1 MMEDL
6 YMLPCSPQ
14 LLCEDRFSLLDS
26 YEMQVPFWEL
36 FNALMVEQVN
46 SPQGVID
53 ILEYIA
59 ISLRQKTETDYC
71 SLRDFM
77 MKLKGDFYT
86 RTWPALVKLALEM
99 PALFPKHY
107 LTILSPRNT
116 QVKLSRRQTACLVVH
131 QFLCTLTAP
140 TWQDGYQDFHI
151 WYTSEQPHAGA
162 VDAYLTALFTYFDRI
177 TDVDDYSPLTAD
189 PASWP
194 ISYTLHTNQDP
205 LPTTKHK
212 LLPLEVLELPVA
224 STSPEVLGI
233 PDGASVISAN
243 KFIGFGRTGTQE
255 ETHVGA
261 SPECCPAVLV
271 TPPLEDN
278 QALVVVGPEA
288 MVAIAG
294 YGRDARCAEVLR
306 PSGGASMHHRKWAKR
321 TMLFV
326 DALELD
332 VADRRGG
339 LPDVL
344 PGNVER
350 ELRKAYT
357 GFRASH
363 VAHEG
368 GPREP
373 FSVIYT
379 GFWGCRTF
387 GGNPDI
393 KALIQW
399 CAASLAGSPMKFI
412 CSTSEQHAFAAA
424 LRRFAE
430 YASVTGV
437 GANELLGIL
446 LDLTPGE
453 LEGQQQPM
461 EHIRKILRRDTR

>member
-1 MMEDL
+1 MEDR

-14 LLCEDRFSLLDS
+14 LLCEDRFSLLNS
-26 YEMQVPFWEL
+26 YELQVPFWEL
-36 FNALMVEQVN
+36 FNALMGEEIN
-46 SPQGVID
+46 SPRGVID
-53 ILEYIA
+53 LLESIA
-59 ISLRQKTETDYC
+59 ISLRQKTDTDYGF
-71 SLRDFM
+71 LRDFM
-77 MKLKGDFYT
+77 NGLRDDFYT
-86 RTWPALVKLALEM
+86 RTWPALVGLALEM
-99 PALFPKHY
+99 SSLFPEHS
-107 LTILSPRNT
+107 LIILSSKSP

-131 QFLCTLTAP
+131 QFLYTLTAP

-151 WYTSEQPHAGA
+151 WYNSEQPHAGA

-177 TDVDDYSPLTAD
+177 TDNDEYSLVAHN

-194 ISYTLHTNQDP
+194 ISYTLHTNRDP
-205 LPTTKHK
+205 LPTVQHN
-212 LLPLEVLELPVA
+212 LFPLEVLELPAA

-288 MVAIAG
+288 MIVIAG
-294 YGRDARCAEVLR
+294 YGRDARCAEVLL
-306 PSGGASMHHRKWAKR
+306 PSGGSAIHHRKWAKR
-321 TMLFV
+321 TMLFI

-357 GFRASH
+357 GFRASRITC
-363 VAHEG
+363 EG
-368 GPREP
+368 SPRDP

-399 CAASLAGSPMKFI
+399 CAASLDGSSMKFV
-412 CSTSEQHAFAAA
+412 CSTSEQYAFAAT
-424 LRRFAE
+424 LRSFIE
-430 YASVTGV
+430 YASTN
-437 GANELLGIL
+437 AITTDRLLRIL
-446 LDLTPGE
+446 LDLTPGD
-453 LEGQQQPM
+453 LDGLQHPM
-461 EHIRKILRRDTR
+461 EHVLKLLRFHG

>member
-1 MMEDL
+1 MEDS
-6 YMLPCSPQ
+6 YVLPCSTQ

-26 YEMQVPFWEL
+26 YELQAPFWEL
-36 FNALMVEQVN
+36 FNALMGEEVN
-46 SPQGVID
+46 SPRGVID
-53 ILEYIA
+53 LLESIA
-59 ISLRQKTETDYC
+59 ISLRQKTDTDYGF
-71 SLRDFM
+71 LRDFM
-77 MKLKGDFYT
+77 NGLKGDFYT
-86 RTWPALVKLALEM
+86 RTWPALVGLALEM
-99 PALFPKHY
+99 PSLFPEHS
-107 LTILSPRNT
+107 LAILSSKNP
-116 QVKLSRRQTACLVVH
+116 QVKLSRRQMTCLVVH

-151 WYTSEQPHAGA
+151 WYSSEQPHASA
-162 VDAYLTALFTYFDRI
+162 VDAYLTALFTYFDRL
-177 TDVDDYSPLTAD
+177 TDTDDYSPLAAD
-189 PASWP
+189 LASWS

-205 LPTTKHK
+205 LSTAQHT
-212 LLPLEVLELPVA
+212 LLPLEVLELSAA

-243 KFIGFGRTGTQE
+243 KFVGFGRTGTQE

-288 MVAIAG
+288 MIAIAG
-294 YGRDARCAEVLR
+294 YGRDARCAEVLL
-306 PSGGASMHHRKWAKR
+306 PSGSSAIHQRKWAKR
-321 TMLFV
+321 TMLFA

-363 VAHEG
+363 ITREG
-368 GPREP
+368 SPRYP

-393 KALIQW
+393 KALIV
-399 CAASLAGSPMKFI
+399 
-412 CSTSEQHAFAAA
+412 CSTSEQHAFAVN
-424 LRRFAE
+424 L
-430 YASVTGV
+430 
-437 GANELLGIL
+437 
-446 LDLTPGE
+446 
-453 LEGQQQPM
+453 
-461 EHIRKILRRDTR
+461 

>member
-1 MMEDL
+1 
-6 YMLPCSPQ
+6 MLPCSPQ

-26 YEMQVPFWEL
+26 YELQVPFWEL
-36 FNALMVEQVN
+36 FNAIIVEPVN
-46 SPQGVID
+46 SPRGVID
-53 ILEYIA
+53 VLESIA
-59 ISLRQKTETDYC
+59 ISLKQKTETDYG

-77 MKLKGDFYT
+77 TKLKDDFYT
-86 RTWPALVKLALEM
+86 RTWPALVRLAVEM

-107 LTILSPRNT
+107 LTILSPRNP

-140 TWQDGYQDFHI
+140 TWQDGYHDFHI
-151 WYTSEQPHAGA
+151 WYNSEQPHAGA
-162 VDAYLTALFTYFDRI
+162 IDAYLTAMFAYFDRI
-177 TDVDDYSPLTAD
+177 TENDDYSPLATD

-205 LPTTKHK
+205 LPTTQHK
-212 LLPLEVLELPVA
+212 LLPLEVLELSAA

-243 KFIGFGRTGTQE
+243 KFVGFGRTGTQE

-271 TPPLEDN
+271 TPPLQDN
-278 QALVVVGPEA
+278 QALVVAGPEA
-288 MVAIAG
+288 MIAIVG
-294 YGRDARCAEVLR
+294 YGCDARCAEVLL
-306 PSGGASMHHRKWAKR
+306 PSGGAAMHRHKWAKR
-321 TMLFV
+321 TMLFI

-350 ELRKAYT
+350 ELHKAYT
-357 GFRASH
+357 GFRSSH
-363 VAHEG
+363 IAREVT
-368 GPREP
+368 PRYP
-373 FSVIYT
+373 YSVIYT

-424 LRRFAE
+424 LRSFAD
-430 YASVTGV
+430 YAFGTGV
-437 GANELLGIL
+437 GTDELLRRSPGDVAPG
-446 LDLTPGE
+446 DLEDLQHP
-453 LEGQQQPM
+453 L
-461 EHIRKILRRDTR
+461 EHILNLLRSHR

>member
-59 ISLRQKTETDYC
+59 ISLRQKTETDYG

-107 LTILSPRNT
+107 LTILSPRNP

-212 LLPLEVLELPVA
+212 LLPLEVLELPLA
-224 STSPEVLGI
+224 STSPDVLGI

-271 TPPLEDN
+271 TPPLEDK

-321 TMLFV
+321 TMLFI

-332 VADRRGG
+332 VADRQGG

-424 LRRFAE
+424 LRSFTE
-430 YASVTGV
+430 YASVTGL
-437 GANELLGIL
+437 GADELSRIL

-453 LEGQQQPM
+453 LEGLQHPM
-461 EHIRKILRRDTR
+461 EHIRKLLKGHTR

>member
-1 MMEDL
+1 
-6 YMLPCSPQ
+6 
-14 LLCEDRFSLLDS
+14 
-26 YEMQVPFWEL
+26 
-36 FNALMVEQVN
+36 
-46 SPQGVID
+46 
-53 ILEYIA
+53 
-59 ISLRQKTETDYC
+59 
-71 SLRDFM
+71 
-77 MKLKGDFYT
+77 
-86 RTWPALVKLALEM
+86 
-99 PALFPKHY
+99 
-107 LTILSPRNT
+107 
-116 QVKLSRRQTACLVVH
+116 
-131 QFLCTLTAP
+131 
-140 TWQDGYQDFHI
+140 
-151 WYTSEQPHAGA
+151 
-162 VDAYLTALFTYFDRI
+162 
-177 TDVDDYSPLTAD
+177 
-189 PASWP
+189 
-194 ISYTLHTNQDP
+194 
-205 LPTTKHK
+205 
-212 LLPLEVLELPVA
+212 
-224 STSPEVLGI
+224 
-233 PDGASVISAN
+233 
-243 KFIGFGRTGTQE
+243 
-255 ETHVGA
+255 
-261 SPECCPAVLV
+261 
-271 TPPLEDN
+271 
-278 QALVVVGPEA
+278 
-288 MVAIAG
+288 
-294 YGRDARCAEVLR
+294 
-306 PSGGASMHHRKWAKR
+306 MHHRKWAKR

-368 GPREP
+368 GPKEP

-453 LEGQQQPM
+453 LEGQQHPM
-461 EHIRKILRRDTR
+461 EHIRKLLRRDTR